1 MNNQFGVL
9 AVPKSGEIFT
19 FEKSKKSAQI
29 ARNNIK
35 VRNLNMHK
43 TKLRVLNNIQRKKKL
58 VCLLINLKFWI
69 EKAR

>member
-1 MNNQFGVL
+1 MINFDVL

-35 VRNLNMHK
+35 V
-43 TKLRVLNNIQRKKKL
+43 KKN
-58 VCLLINLKFWI
+58 LLIK
-69 EKAR
+69 KV